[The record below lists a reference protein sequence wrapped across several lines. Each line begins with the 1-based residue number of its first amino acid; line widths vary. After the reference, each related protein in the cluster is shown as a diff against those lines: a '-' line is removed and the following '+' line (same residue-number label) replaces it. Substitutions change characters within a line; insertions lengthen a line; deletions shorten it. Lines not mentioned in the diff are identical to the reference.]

1 MIVMFAVLHGSA
13 LVLCACMFLLL
24 ARSASGPPSP
34 EDKGREDGGEGPSPI
49 RPGPSPCG
57 GRLLLPNSEPA
68 QVRLRGPIPTGGL
81 WSRRTRRPCPEFNP
95 RPTPEERPLRLGT
108 NAR

>member
-24 ARSASGPPSP
+24 ARSASGPPPP
-34 EDKGREDGGEGPSPI
+34 EDRGRDVGEEGPSPI
-49 RPGPSPCG
+49 RPGPRPG
-57 GRLLLPNSEPA
+57 DGRLLLPDSEPS
-68 QVRLRGPIPTGGL
+68 QLRLRGASPTGGL
-81 WSRRTRRPCPEFNP
+81 WPRRTRRRCPEFNL
-95 RPTPEERPLRLGT
+95 RPKPEERALRLGT